1 MEFTHEMGRQFGLM
15 QLAVRRG
22 INERLVDD
30 RGEGVI
36 SMAIAVLIIAA
47 IGGVLWV
54 FFNTAA
60 GEIGQRV
67 VDDVNDI
74 SGPAATP

>member
-1 MEFTHEMGRQFGLM
+1 MEFAHGMGRQLGLIE
-15 QLAVRRG
+15 LAIRKG
-22 INERLVDD
+22 IAERLVDD

-54 FFNTAA
+54 FFNDAA
-60 GEIGQRV
+60 ESVGERV
-67 VDDVNDI
+67 VDDIEGI
-74 SGPAATP
+74 SGP